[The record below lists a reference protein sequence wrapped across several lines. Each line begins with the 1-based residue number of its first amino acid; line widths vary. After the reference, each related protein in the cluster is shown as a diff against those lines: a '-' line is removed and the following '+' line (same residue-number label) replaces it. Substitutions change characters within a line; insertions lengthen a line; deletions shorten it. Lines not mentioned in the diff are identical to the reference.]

1 MAETAYKAASA
12 DHHVIFTRL
21 HLRMRFS
28 IIVPVYKVEQYLNQ
42 CVQSVLAQS
51 FTDYEL
57 ILVDD
62 GSPDSCPELCDDYEA
77 RYNNVRVLHKL
88 NGGLSSARNAGM
100 RVAKGDYIV
109 FIDSDDWWDDCNAL
123 AGINQTIESSNA
135 DIVVFRMKKYFQK
148 ENRYLCHHILFN
160 DTRAMDIDYLME
172 HNLFVASACD
182 KAIRRSCVE
191 KYGMSFKVG
200 QLSEDIEWCCKILL
214 FNFSVIF
221 YNNPF
226 YVYRQNNASIS
237 HNVRRKN
244 LEDIAEVISN
254 YDTLSNLNEKEPLT
268 IRHFLAQQ
276 FVLWIG
282 NSTLVKDEDISN
294 LHNKMKRYWSLLRYN
309 KYPYVKK
316 VNHCRFL
323 GYHIVRILLGVY
335 MNRRLQ

>member
-1 MAETAYKAASA
+1 
-12 DHHVIFTRL
+12 
-21 HLRMRFS
+21 MRFS

-62 GSPDSCPELCDDYEA
+62 GSPDSCPELCEDYEA
-77 RYNNVRVLHKL
+77 KYTNVRVLHKL
-88 NGGLSSARNAGM
+88 NEGLSSARNDGM

-109 FIDSDDWWDDCNAL
+109 FLDSDDWWDDRNAL

-135 DIVVFRMKKYFQK
+135 DIVVFRMKKYYPK
-148 ENRYLCHHILFN
+148 ENRYLCHHIFFDEN
-160 DTRAMDIDYLME
+160 RAMDIDYLME
-172 HNLFVASACD
+172 HNLFIASACD

-191 KYGMSFKVG
+191 KFGMSFKVG

-214 FNFSVIF
+214 FNFKVNF

-226 YVYRQNNASIS
+226 YVHRQNKASIS

-244 LEDIAEVISN
+244 LEDIADVISD
-254 YDTLSNLNEKEPLT
+254 YDTLSNFNEKESLT

-294 LHNKMKRYWSLLRYN
+294 LHNKMKRYWFLLKYN

-316 VNHCRFL
+316 VNRCKFL
-323 GYHIVRILLGVY
+323 GYYIVRILLGVY
-335 MNRRLQ
+335 MNRRRQ